1 MSNNKQEKSEENFEE
16 DIENKSE
23 SKGSPSEGILS
34 NMLNADQE
42 NVDHSFENNFEEDI
56 YNENTLSEGLLAKF
70 DEEMSEFNSD
80 IVRIKILKEPK
91 LNYVKI
97 KDNERTF

>member
-56 YNENTLSEGLLAKF
+56 YNESSLSEGILAKF
-70 DEEMSEFNSD
+70 DKEMSEFNSDISD

-91 LNYVKI
+91 YPSRN
-97 KDNERTF
+97 R